1 MKKTDRNYETSD
13 SEAET
18 NARLRYNTPLVCR
31 FIVFVS
37 KNEKKNSEIEME
49 QRLALKKKKKKW
61 KTTKT
66 IQGALA
72 DTKGTKIIWKQC
84 SR

>member
-1 MKKTDRNYETSD
+1 MKKSDRNYETSD

-18 NARLRYNTPLVCR
+18 NARLRYDTPLVCS

-49 QRLALKKKKKKW
+49 QRLEEIKN
-61 KTTKT
+61 
-66 IQGALA
+66 
-72 DTKGTKIIWKQC
+72 
-84 SR
+84 